1 MSRDRKYSR
10 YCGQLKEFEI
20 ESDKR
25 TFRVTFRS
33 NDRLDGTGFHGTY
46 HFLPESDPNPRKPLG
61 SSADSTIITSSA
73 GESFSLFSLPCEDFL
88 QSCCC
93 FECARAF

>member
-10 YCGQLKEFEI
+10 YCGQLKEFDV

-33 NDRLDGTGFHGTY
+33 NDRLDGTGFHGTF
-46 HFLPESDPNPRKPLG
+46 HFLPENDPNPRKPLHSAASATTV
-61 SSADSTIITSSA
+61 SSAA
-73 GESFSLFSLPCEDFL
+73 G
-88 QSCCC
+88 Q
-93 FECARAF
+93 